1 MSGRQQQ
8 GHGVPRHGTL
18 PRCKQHLYHRFIR
31 EAILRQL
38 CSFFE
43 HRSNHNLLRQQ
54 STHLQDTDPLNYR
67 YLYFSFG
74 RRFSVY
80 PGLDPQHDTFSDL
93 EQNFSASLV
102 PPFNW
107 SLNSGQFDEA
117 FRGSLDAIFVVVMF
131 SLVHPVLFFSYVVA
145 HLVLTIEFLR
155 FC

>member
-1 MSGRQQQ
+1 MFKK
-8 GHGVPRHGTL
+8 T
-18 PRCKQHLYHRFIR
+18 
-31 EAILRQL
+31 AQL
-38 CSFFE
+38 AKDDFP
-43 HRSNHNLLRQQ
+43 NHNLLRQQ

-131 SLVHPVLFFSYVVA
+131 SLVHPALF
-145 HLVLTIEFLR
+145 
-155 FC
+155 CP

>member
-18 PRCKQHLYHRFIR
+18 PRCKQHLHHRFIR

-67 YLYFSFG
+67 YILASAEALVFI
-74 RRFSVY
+74 RV
-80 PGLDPQHDTFSDL
+80 DPQHDTFSDL
-93 EQNFSASLV
+93 EQSCLY
-102 PPFNW
+102 
-107 SLNSGQFDEA
+107 
-117 FRGSLDAIFVVVMF
+117 MF
-131 SLVHPVLFFSYVVA
+131 TKL
-145 HLVLTIEFLR
+145 
-155 FC
+155 